1 MADVVTN
8 HFKAEV
14 MRGTLSLGSDQLN
27 LALLDSNHSNDIDN
41 DSVFSDVNGDE
52 ISGSGYSAGGQAIA
66 NTGVTQDN
74 TDNEGVLDGD
84 DVTWANSSIT
94 ARYGVVYHNATGT
107 IVAILDFGQDKT
119 SSNGEFK
126 VSFAG
131 EGIVNLG

>member
-8 HFKAEV
+8 NFKAEV
-14 MRGTLSLGSDQLN
+14 MKGNLNLDSDQLN
-27 LALLDSNHSNDIDN
+27 LALLDNNHANDIDN
-41 DSVFSDVNGDE
+41 DATFSDVSGDE
-52 ISGSGYSAGGQAIA
+52 VSGSGYSAGGQAIA

-74 TDNEGVLDGD
+74 TDDEGVLDGD
-84 DVTWANSSIT
+84 DVVWSNSSIT
-94 ARYGVVYHNATGT
+94 ARYGVVYHNSTGT